1 MKTIKVTIDAAG
13 EVKIEA
19 IGYTGADCE
28 HDTAELEKALGF
40 VSRKTPKPERFQA
53 AAQKAKA
60 GQ

>member
-28 HDTAELEKALGF
+28 HDTAALEAALGF
-40 VSRKTPKPERFQA
+40 ASKKIAKPERFQT
-53 AAQKAKA
+53 AAQKAKM